1 MRSLMD
7 ILEDERKLMQQLES
21 ISRYLF
27 KDDDPEVR
35 DLLLAQRAKIK
46 RELLDVQSELGD
58 RIEQL
63 IDGGDE
69 R

>member
-46 RELLDVQSELGD
+46 RELLDVQAELGD

>member
-46 RELLDVQSELGD
+46 QELTNIQAELGD

>member
-1 MRSLMD
+1 MRPLIDM
-7 ILEDERKLMQQLES
+7 LEDERKLMQQLES

-46 RELLDVQSELGD
+46 KELSGVQTEFGERVKQLLD
-58 RIEQL
+58 
-63 IDGGDE
+63 
-69 R
+69 

>member
-7 ILEDERKLMQQLES
+7 ILEDERNLMQRLES

-35 DLLLAQRAKIK
+35 EILLAQRAKFK
-46 RELLDVQSELGD
+46 RELLNIQNELGE
-58 RIEQL
+58 RLEQL
-63 IDGGDE
+63 LG
-69 R
+69 